1 MGVGYTAGMAIV
13 CQRAVAVAVAAA
25 LPSNKPTSMDRVA
38 LFGGGI
44 FPFNIVLEMI
54 RGDNNYYY

>member
-1 MGVGYTAGMAIV
+1 MAIV
-13 CQRAVAVAVAAA
+13 CQRAVAVAAA

-54 RGDNNYYY
+54 RGDNYYYY

>member
-1 MGVGYTAGMAIV
+1 MGDGYTAGMAIV
-13 CQRAVAVAVAAA
+13 CQRAVAVAAA

-54 RGDNNYYY
+54 RGDNNNYY